1 MFSASGGLRPPN
13 PLTRG
18 SAAGPRWGLCPQT
31 PVIGS
36 CSAVTMVPPTTDPFR
51 RLWRPRSAANADSV
65 VLRAEVGG
73 STERVVHMSVGMAA
87 FCCCWCFECY
97 LASRMDENMCGPMC
111 GSPFMVALRTN
122 LRNVNGI
129 EVQYAADT
137 LTM

>member
-1 MFSASGGLRPPN
+1 
-13 PLTRG
+13 
-18 SAAGPRWGLCPQT
+18 
-31 PVIGS
+31 
-36 CSAVTMVPPTTDPFR
+36 
-51 RLWRPRSAANADSV
+51 
-65 VLRAEVGG
+65 
-73 STERVVHMSVGMAA
+73 MSVGMAA